1 MLTHHPQFA
10 VSNGKLFNDIGNQKN
25 LLRGTPFVTPFA
37 NLVVLLKDGFDR
49 LTGQIIA
56 TVPTCA
62 DDSQNAI
69 KDVDEAFGNAVS
81 ILS

>member
-1 MLTHHPQFA
+1 M
-10 VSNGKLFNDIGNQKN
+10 
-25 LLRGTPFVTPFA
+25 TPFVNA
-37 NLVVLLKDGFDR
+37 VMLLKDGFDR
-49 LTGQIIA
+49 LTAEIIA